1 MVWIEPL
8 ADYTGMLATII
19 NSLIL
24 QKNFWNKR
32 GFPLGFITIEMD
44 TVCELY
50 IRRRAMRHIEKKRIV
65 IFVNVQVILF
75 FTTDTSQRRLRASE
89 MK

>member
-8 ADYTGMLATII
+8 LDYTGMLATII

-24 QKNFWNKR
+24 QNSLEQEGIPTR
-32 GFPLGFITIEMD
+32 VLSTIEMD
-44 TVCELY
+44 TVCEPY

-65 IFVNVQVILF
+65 IFGLLWY
-75 FTTDTSQRRLRASE
+75 R
-89 MK
+89 

>member
-1 MVWIEPL
+1 MDRTS

-24 QKNFWNKR
+24 QNSLEQEGIPTR
-32 GFPLGFITIEMD
+32 VLSAIEMD
-44 TVCELY
+44 TVCEPY

-65 IFVNVQVILF
+65 IFVLWY
-75 FTTDTSQRRLRASE
+75 R
-89 MK
+89 